1 MKSISKRGEKQ
12 SIKRLENVKKLMRVI
27 SKLDDDDFK
36 ALSKHLSRDA
46 YDMIFQSVWNSL
58 YNSDISQEKR
68 DKLKETLWNDKDKF
82 IELARKK
89 TDFKEKR
96 KLVNQIG
103 GGFPFIASIV
113 LPLIIELITKAV
125 KSKSEK

>member
-1 MKSISKRGEKQ
+1 MIGNICVYMTNMKSISKRGEKQ

-58 YNSDISQEKR
+58 QSGR
-68 DKLKETLWNDKDKF
+68 AKL
-82 IELARKK
+82 
-89 TDFKEKR
+89 
-96 KLVNQIG
+96 G
-103 GGFPFIASIV
+103 G
-113 LPLIIELITKAV
+113 L
-125 KSKSEK
+125 